1 MNTKILYSFTIYL
14 RQPRLIGFCSLFPNT
29 STSVEWDSA
38 ITIMASNV
46 DEALKNIPEG
56 YEHMEIVKV
65 DYPGGWPHFPLFP
78 PSICS
83 SGAVGVD
90 SYGNHY
96 LRAV

>member
-1 MNTKILYSFTIYL
+1 VTL
-14 RQPRLIGFCSLFPNT
+14 
-29 STSVEWDSA
+29 WDSA
-38 ITIMASNV
+38 LTITASNV

-65 DYPGGWPHFPLFP
+65 DYPGGWPHFHLFP
-78 PSICS
+78 PSTCS
-83 SGAVGVD
+83 AVDVVVD